1 MRKQKRETE
10 SLSLEVVGGT
20 PPVFTYILNVTRS
33 SCVNCMCIHTSTQT
47 HRHMDNT
54 IFLSIHYTLRCTV
67 LLSPLQYSN
76 LPYSTPLSS
85 SPLPYS
91 TPLSSSPLP
100 YSTPLSS
107 SPLPYSTPLSSTA
120 LYFPLQPCT
129 IVYALPL
136 TNCNCKPAY
145 GLKVSSSRRTLLQLG
160 TCNTS

>member
-1 MRKQKRETE
+1 MTTKLNEKQKRETE

-85 SPLPYS
+85 SPLP
-91 TPLSSSPLP
+91 
-100 YSTPLSS
+100 
-107 SPLPYSTPLSSTA
+107 TA
-120 LYFPLQPCT
+120 LRSPPALSPTALHSPPALSPTALHSPLQPCT
-129 IVYALPL
+129 FLYSPAL
-136 TNCNCKPAY
+136 
-145 GLKVSSSRRTLLQLG
+145 SSMPCHLPIAIASQHMD
-160 TCNTS
+160 